1 MQQTIHRAER
11 AHLSTQSTGLT
22 MVYSVYFIDIAGCQN
37 VDCAYV
43 SKTEALSAID
53 RLLNGPGRMVVKEI
67 KCVDALDRLVWH
79 CRDGIVWP
87 DEPDSTQLNQP
98 TSHQETT

>member
-1 MQQTIHRAER
+1 
-11 AHLSTQSTGLT
+11 
-22 MVYSVYFIDIAGCQN
+22 MVYSVYFIDIAGSQN

-53 RLLNGPGRMVVKEI
+53 RLLYGPGRMVVKEI

-87 DEPDSTQLNQP
+87 DDPDTQDPHP
-98 TSHQETT
+98 TTSQQETT

>member
-1 MQQTIHRAER
+1 
-11 AHLSTQSTGLT
+11 
-22 MVYSVYFIDIAGCQN
+22 MVYSVYFIDIAGSQN

-53 RLLNGPGRMVVKEI
+53 RLLYGPGRMVVKEI

-87 DEPDSTQLNQP
+87 DEPDSTPINPP